1 MLSNYR
7 YRYSSAMII
16 GRFTSML
23 NVTILHTRAATYVMV
38 PGTLVPGS
46 LYLVH
51 SSLYRYGGRD
61 SMVDAMVHTVLASAF
76 LER

>member
-38 PGTLVPGS
+38 PGS